1 VASALDEL
9 YREVILEHYKS
20 PRNCGRVPE
29 PDVAT
34 RGRNPLCGDDVEISL
49 DIADDVVRD
58 VRFLGRGC
66 SISQASASMLTES
79 VKGKTLGEARRLVDS
94 FKAMMHGEVVSDADL
109 SGVEALQ
116 GVRKYPVR
124 IKCALLAWTT
134 LQEGLELY
142 QQSGSQQHVT

>member
-1 VASALDEL
+1 MASALDEL

-20 PRNCGRVPE
+20 PRNRGRVPE

-49 DIADDVVRD
+49 DIENGVVHDVQ
-58 VRFLGRGC
+58 FQGRGC
-66 SISQASASMLTES
+66 AISQASASMLTEA
-79 VKGKTLGEARRLVDS
+79 VKGKTLDEARLLVDG
-94 FKAMMHGEVVSDADL
+94 FKAMMRGEDAPDTDL
-109 SGVEALQ
+109 SEVEALQ

-134 LQEGLELY
+134 LQEGLDLY
-142 QQSGSQQHVT
+142 GQSGSQARAT